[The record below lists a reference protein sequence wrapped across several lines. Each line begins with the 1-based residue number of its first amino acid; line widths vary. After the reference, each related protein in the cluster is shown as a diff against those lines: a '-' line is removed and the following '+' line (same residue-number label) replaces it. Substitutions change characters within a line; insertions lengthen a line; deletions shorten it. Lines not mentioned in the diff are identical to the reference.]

1 MISGF
6 LEWGCCARTQTDSS
20 RGRGGSSPACL
31 PGTDLLSEV
40 PRSLKYYRN
49 SSHPIPEI
57 HSNLISLKNYYN
69 CAWVAQP
76 QTKPSANSP
85 LTRPDRGSPSAQEKR
100 KNITPFFRNVG
111 ESINRALNVETG
123 YKKHYRGRLLHLP
136 PPNAAPN

>member
-1 MISGF
+1 MKLISGF
-6 LEWGCCARTQTDSS
+6 LEWGCCVRTQTD
-20 RGRGGSSPACL
+20 RGGGGSSPACL

-40 PRSLKYYRN
+40 PRSLKYYCN

-69 CAWVAQP
+69 CAWVAQA
-76 QTKPSANSP
+76 QTKLSANSL

-100 KNITPFFRNVG
+100 ENISPFLETWVK
-111 ESINRALNVETG
+111 SINRALNVEAG
-123 YKKHYRGRLLHLP
+123 YKKHYRGRVLHLP